1 MKTITHD
8 KTFLSH
14 LRACLAAPLRWLKL
28 DGRDRDSRAMR
39 RELLLFVVA
48 MAVIIGILLIHD

>member
-14 LRACLAAPLRWLKL
+14 LRACLSPRLPQQSK
-28 DGRDRDSRAMR
+28 
-39 RELLLFVVA
+39 
-48 MAVIIGILLIHD
+48 IG

>member
-14 LRACLAAPLRWLKL
+14 LRACLAAPLLSPLAPTIKNRLVTH
-28 DGRDRDSRAMR
+28 
-39 RELLLFVVA
+39 E
-48 MAVIIGILLIHD
+48 

>member
-28 DGRDRDSRAMR
+28 DGKDRWRFNTGLCHR
-39 RELLLFVVA
+39 KTFR
-48 MAVIIGILLIHD
+48 